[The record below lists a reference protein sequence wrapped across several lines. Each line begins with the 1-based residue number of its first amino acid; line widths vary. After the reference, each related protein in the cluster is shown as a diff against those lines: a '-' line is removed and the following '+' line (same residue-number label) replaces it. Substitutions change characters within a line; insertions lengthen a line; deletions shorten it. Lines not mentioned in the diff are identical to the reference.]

1 MHTRPIRPH
10 QTKKKRSAIANHS
23 DTVVKALS
31 TNISIVLIEL
41 VYLQKNGSNIPIMGF
56 SLTSPYNGLFTNIPL
71 VGFSLTSSY
80 MQHKQQNN
88 SHKQKRNIRKS

>member
-10 QTKKKRSAIANHS
+10 QNKKKRSAIANYL

-31 TNISIVLIEL
+31 TNLTIVLTEL
-41 VYLQKNGSNIPIMGF
+41 VYMQKNGSNIPIIGF

-80 MQHKQQNN
+80 T
-88 SHKQKRNIRKS
+88 